1 MKKRITLPMVL
12 FVVLMSA
19 CQEDIAPLAQQE
31 PTDEPQLY
39 DNILKLA
46 ETAATIL
53 DDNSR
58 SPRTITA

>member
-1 MKKRITLPMVL
+1 MKMKIVLPTIL

-46 ETAATIL
+46 ENCCYYL
-53 DDNSR
+53 G
-58 SPRTITA
+58 